1 MTDKEFM
8 NYIYES
14 RRQGLDNG
22 QIAAKLGMS
31 TEELKDILENGKTV
45 IKSEPARVPEKEE
58 KKPVKEKPVSGAGA
72 VKPATKDPEDIF
84 FVPQSD

>member
-1 MTDKEFM
+1 MTDKDFM

-31 TEELKDILENGKTV
+31 TAELEEILEGDKKPV
-45 IKSEPARVPEKEE
+45 ISEPVSMPKKEE
-58 KKPVKEKPVSGAGA
+58 KEPIKEKPVSGAGA

-84 FVPQSD
+84 FVPQSE

>member
-22 QIAAKLGMS
+22 QIAAKLGIS
-31 TEELKDILENGKTV
+31 TAELEDILENGKTV
-45 IKSEPARVPEKEE
+45 VKTEPAPASENEEKE
-58 KKPVKEKPVSGAGA
+58 PVKEKPVSGVGA
-72 VKPATKDPEDIF
+72 VKPVTKNPEDIF

>member
-8 NYIYES
+8 NYIYEC

-31 TEELKDILENGKTV
+31 TAELEDILENRKTV
-45 IKSEPARVPEKEE
+45 VKSEPAPKKEE
-58 KKPVKEKPVSGAGA
+58 KKPAKEKPVSGAGA

>member
-31 TEELKDILENGKTV
+31 TAELEDILDNGKTV
-45 IKSEPARVPEKEE
+45 VKSEPAPAPQKEE
-58 KKPVKEKPVSGAGA
+58 EKPVSGAGA
-72 VKPATKDPEDIF
+72 VKPVIKDPEDIF